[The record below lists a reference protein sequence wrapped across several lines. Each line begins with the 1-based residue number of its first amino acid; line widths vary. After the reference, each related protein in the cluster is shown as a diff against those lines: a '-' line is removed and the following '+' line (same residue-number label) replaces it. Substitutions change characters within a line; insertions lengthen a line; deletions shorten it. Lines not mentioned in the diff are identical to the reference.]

1 LHINSCDFNLMCY
14 YRLFSKIYE
23 MGAKQMCLDCQGF
36 IKEGSKILDLGCG
49 SGIAAKYFQD
59 FFKAKVIG
67 IDIRDNRL
75 VPIPFQI
82 FDGKNLPFENDSF
95 DVVLINY
102 VLHHCQSPEELLKEA
117 KKVAK
122 RIIIFEDL
130 PEGFLAKLRC
140 QIHQMIFPG
149 SKKTFNFKTR
159 KEWREIF
166 EKLTLKIIA
175 ENQVFTKF
183 SWLDPIKRI
192 RFVLE
197 KKC

>member
-1 LHINSCDFNLMCY
+1 MY

-23 MGAKQMCLDCQGF
+23 MGARQMCLDCQGF

-59 FFKAKVIG
+59 FFKAKVFG
-67 IDIRDNRL
+67 VDIRDNRL

-82 FDGKNLPFENDSF
+82 INGQNLPFEDNSF

-102 VLHHCQSPEELLKEA
+102 VLHHCEDPEVVLKEA
-117 KKVAK
+117 KRVAK

-130 PEGFLAKLRC
+130 PEGILSNLRC
-140 QIHQMIFPG
+140 KIHQIIFPG
-149 SKKTFNFKTR
+149 GKKTFNFKK
-159 KEWREIF
+159 KEEWKRIF
-166 EKLTLKIIA
+166 DKLGLKILA
-175 ENQVFTKF
+175 DNQVFTKF
-183 SWLDPIKRI
+183 NWLDPIKRI

-197 KKC
+197 RT

>member
-1 LHINSCDFNLMCY
+1 MC
-14 YRLFSKIYE
+14 R
-23 MGAKQMCLDCQGF
+23 DCQGF

-59 FFKAKVIG
+59 FFKAKVFG
-67 IDIRDNRL
+67 VDVRDNRL
-75 VPIPFQI
+75 VKIPFKI
-82 FDGKNLPFENDSF
+82 IDGKNLPFENDSF

-102 VLHHCQSPEELLKEA
+102 VLHHCEDPESLLREA
-117 KKVAK
+117 KRVAK

-140 QIHQMIFPG
+140 KIHQIIFPG
-149 SKKTFNFKTR
+149 GKKIFNFKKR
-159 KEWREIF
+159 VEWQKIF
-166 EKLTLKIIA
+166 EKLGLKIIA
-175 ENQVFTKF
+175 QDRVFTKF

-197 KKC
+197 KV